1 MLKIKKVNL
10 LSLFIVFEGLDGSGK
25 STQQQLLNDKLK
37 IDKISSISFRE
48 PGSTVIGEKIVKIL
62 QSDQKLSPLSE
73 LLLFYVSRSAIIEE
87 KIKPAL
93 ENYDVVIC
101 DRYFYSSIAYQGYG
115 REMNIDFINQI
126 NDEVVKNIIPDLIF
140 YMDINWEEK
149 IKRKG
154 INVNDR
160 FEKEDRVFHDKV
172 RSGYISMAKKD
183 SDKWKI
189 IDAEEDVEN
198 ISSFIYE
205 TVKYNLK
212 I

>member
-1 MLKIKKVNL
+1 M
-10 LSLFIVFEGLDGSGK
+10 SLFIVFEGLDGSGK
-25 STQQQLLNDKLK
+25 STQQQLLNDKLQF
-37 IDKISSISFRE
+37 DKISSISFRE

-93 ENYDVVIC
+93 ANYDVVIC

-149 IKRKG
+149 KKRKG

-160 FEKEDRVFHDKV
+160 FEKEDRVFHEKV
-172 RSGYISMAKKD
+172 RSGYKFMARKD

-189 IDAEEDVEN
+189 IDAEEDVER
-198 ISSFIYE
+198 ISSSIYE
-205 TVKYNLK
+205 TVKYNLN

>member
-1 MLKIKKVNL
+1 

-25 STQQQLLNDKLK
+25 STQQQLLNDKLQS
-37 IDKISSISFRE
+37 DKISSISFRE

-101 DRYFYSSIAYQGYG
+101 DRYFYSSVAYQGYG
-115 REMNIDFINQI
+115 RGMNIDFINQI

-149 IKRKG
+149 KKRKG
-154 INVNDR
+154 INIKDR
-160 FEKEDRVFHDKV
+160 FEKEDRVFHNKV
-172 RSGYISMAKKD
+172 RSGYKSMAKKD

-189 IDAEEDVEN
+189 IDAEENVEN

-205 TVKYNLK
+205 TVKYNLNT
-212 I
+212 

>member
-1 MLKIKKVNL
+1 M
-10 LSLFIVFEGLDGSGK
+10 SLFIVFEGLDGSGK
-25 STQQQLLNDKLK
+25 STQQQLLNDKLQS
-37 IDKISSISFRE
+37 DKISSISFRE
-48 PGSTVIGEKIVKIL
+48 PGSTVIGEMIVKIL
-62 QSDQKLSPLSE
+62 QSDQRLSPLSE

-93 ENYDVVIC
+93 ESYDVVIC

-115 REMNIDFINQI
+115 RGMNIDFINQI

-149 IKRKG
+149 KKRKG
-154 INVNDR
+154 ININDR
-160 FEKEDRVFHDKV
+160 FEKEDRVFHNKV
-172 RSGYISMAKKD
+172 RSGYKSMAKKD

-189 IDAEEDVEN
+189 IDAEENIEN

-205 TVKYNLK
+205 TVKYNLNT
-212 I
+212 

>member
-1 MLKIKKVNL
+1 M
-10 LSLFIVFEGLDGSGK
+10 SLFIVFEGLDGSGK
-25 STQQQLLNDKLK
+25 STQQQLLNDKLQF
-37 IDKISSISFRE
+37 DKISSISFRE

-93 ENYDVVIC
+93 ANYDVVIC

-149 IKRKG
+149 KKRKG

-160 FEKEDRVFHDKV
+160 FEKEDRVFHEKV
-172 RSGYISMAKKD
+172 RSGYKSMARKD

-189 IDAEEDVEN
+189 IDAEEDVEH

-205 TVKYNLK
+205 IVKYNLN

>member
-1 MLKIKKVNL
+1 

-25 STQQQLLNDKLK
+25 STQQQLLNDKLQF
-37 IDKISSISFRE
+37 DKISSISFRE

-93 ENYDVVIC
+93 ANYDVVIC

-149 IKRKG
+149 KKRKG

-160 FEKEDRVFHDKV
+160 FEKEDRVFHEKV
-172 RSGYISMAKKD
+172 RSGYKFMARKD

-189 IDAEEDVEN
+189 IDAEEDVER
-198 ISSFIYE
+198 ISSSIYE
-205 TVKYNLK
+205 TVKYNLN

>member
-1 MLKIKKVNL
+1 M
-10 LSLFIVFEGLDGSGK
+10 SLFIVFEGLDGSGK
-25 STQQQLLNDKLK
+25 STQQQLLNDKLQF
-37 IDKISSISFRE
+37 DKISSISFRE

-93 ENYDVVIC
+93 ANYDVVIC

-126 NDEVVKNIIPDLIF
+126 NDELVKNIIPDLIF

-149 IKRKG
+149 KKRKG

-160 FEKEDRVFHDKV
+160 FEKEDRVFHEKV
-172 RSGYISMAKKD
+172 RSGYKTMARKD

-189 IDAEEDVEN
+189 IDSEEDVER

-205 TVKYNLK
+205 TVKYNLN

>member
-1 MLKIKKVNL
+1 M
-10 LSLFIVFEGLDGSGK
+10 SLFIVFEGLDGSGK
-25 STQQQLLNDKLK
+25 STQQQLLNDKLQF
-37 IDKISSISFRE
+37 DNISSISFRE

-93 ENYDVVIC
+93 ANYDVVIC
-101 DRYFYSSIAYQGYG
+101 DRYFYSSVAYQGYG
-115 REMNIDFINQI
+115 RGMNIGFINQI

-140 YMDINWEEK
+140 YMDISWEEK
-149 IKRKG
+149 KKRKG
-154 INVNDR
+154 ININDR
-160 FEKEDRVFHDKV
+160 FEKEDRVFHNKV
-172 RSGYISMAKKD
+172 RSGYKSMAKKD

-189 IDAEEDVEN
+189 IDAEENVEN

-205 TVKYNLK
+205 TVKYNLNT
-212 I
+212 

>member
-1 MLKIKKVNL
+1 M
-10 LSLFIVFEGLDGSGK
+10 SLFIVFEGLDGSGK
-25 STQQQLLNDKLK
+25 STQQQLLNDKLQF
-37 IDKISSISFRE
+37 DKISNISFRE
-48 PGSTVIGEKIVKIL
+48 PGSTVIGDQIVKIL

-93 ENYDVVIC
+93 ANYDVVIC
-101 DRYFYSSIAYQGYG
+101 DRYFYSSVAYQGYG
-115 REMNIDFINQI
+115 RGMNIGFINQI

-140 YMDINWEEK
+140 YMDISWEEK
-149 IKRKG
+149 KKRKG
-154 INVNDR
+154 ININDR
-160 FEKEDRVFHDKV
+160 FEKEDRVFHNKV
-172 RSGYISMAKKD
+172 RSGYKSMAKKD

-189 IDAEEDVEN
+189 IDAEENIEN

-205 TVKYNLK
+205 TVKYNLN

>member
-1 MLKIKKVNL
+1 M
-10 LSLFIVFEGLDGSGK
+10 SLFIVFEGLDGSGK
-25 STQQQLLNDKLK
+25 STQQQLLNDKLQF
-37 IDKISSISFRE
+37 DKISSISFRE

-93 ENYDVVIC
+93 ANYDVVIC

-149 IKRKG
+149 KKRKG

-160 FEKEDRVFHDKV
+160 FEKEDRVFHEKV
-172 RSGYISMAKKD
+172 RSGYKFMARKD
-183 SDKWKI
+183 TDKWKI
-189 IDAEEDVEN
+189 IDAEEDVER
-198 ISSFIYE
+198 ISSSIYE
-205 TVKYNLK
+205 TVKYNLN

>member
-1 MLKIKKVNL
+1 M
-10 LSLFIVFEGLDGSGK
+10 SLFIVFEGLDGSGK
-25 STQQQLLNDKLK
+25 STQQQLLNNKLQS
-37 IDKISSISFRE
+37 DKISNISFRE

-93 ENYDVVIC
+93 ANYDVVIC
-101 DRYFYSSIAYQGYG
+101 DRYFYSSVAYQGYG
-115 REMNIDFINQI
+115 RGMNIGFINQI

-140 YMDINWEEK
+140 YMDISWEEK
-149 IKRKG
+149 KKRKG
-154 INVNDR
+154 ININDR
-160 FEKEDRVFHDKV
+160 FEKEDRVFHNKV
-172 RSGYISMAKKD
+172 RSGYKSMAKKD

-189 IDAEEDVEN
+189 IDAEENVEN

-205 TVKYNLK
+205 TVKYNLNT
-212 I
+212 

>member
-1 MLKIKKVNL
+1 M
-10 LSLFIVFEGLDGSGK
+10 SLFIVFEGLDGSGK
-25 STQQQLLNDKLK
+25 STQQQLLNDKLQ

-101 DRYFYSSIAYQGYG
+101 DRYFYSSVAYQGYG
-115 REMNIDFINQI
+115 RGMNIGFINQI

-140 YMDINWEEK
+140 YMDISWEEK
-149 IKRKG
+149 KKRKG
-154 INVNDR
+154 ININDR
-160 FEKEDRVFHDKV
+160 FEKEDRVFHNKV
-172 RSGYISMAKKD
+172 RSGYKSMAKKD

-189 IDAEEDVEN
+189 IDAEENIEN
-198 ISSFIYE
+198 ISSCIYE
-205 TVKYNLK
+205 TVKYNLNT
-212 I
+212 

>member
-1 MLKIKKVNL
+1 M
-10 LSLFIVFEGLDGSGK
+10 SLFIVFEGLDGSGK
-25 STQQQLLNDKLK
+25 STQQQLLNYKLQS
-37 IDKISSISFRE
+37 DKISSISFRE

-101 DRYFYSSIAYQGYG
+101 DRYFYSSVAYQGYG
-115 REMNIDFINQI
+115 RGMNIGFINQI

-149 IKRKG
+149 KKRKG
-154 INVNDR
+154 INIKDR
-160 FEKEDRVFHDKV
+160 FEKEDRVFHNKV
-172 RSGYISMAKKD
+172 RSGYKSMAKKD

-189 IDAEEDVEN
+189 IDAEENVEN

-205 TVKYNLK
+205 TVKYNLNT
-212 I
+212 

>member
-1 MLKIKKVNL
+1 M
-10 LSLFIVFEGLDGSGK
+10 SLFIVFEGLDGSGK
-25 STQQQLLNDKLK
+25 STQQQLLNDKLQF
-37 IDKISSISFRE
+37 DKISSISFRE

-93 ENYDVVIC
+93 TNYDVVIC

-149 IKRKG
+149 KKRKG

-160 FEKEDRVFHDKV
+160 FEKEDRVFHEKV
-172 RSGYISMAKKD
+172 RSGYKSMAKKD

-189 IDAEEDVEN
+189 IDAEENIEN

-205 TVKYNLK
+205 TVKYNLNT
-212 I
+212 

>member
-1 MLKIKKVNL
+1 M
-10 LSLFIVFEGLDGSGK
+10 SLFIVFEGLDGSGK
-25 STQQQLLNDKLK
+25 STQQQLLNDKLQS
-37 IDKISSISFRE
+37 DKISNISFRE
-48 PGSTVIGEKIVKIL
+48 PGSTVVGEKIVKIL

-93 ENYDVVIC
+93 ANYDVVIC

-115 REMNIDFINQI
+115 RGMNIGFINQI

-140 YMDINWEEK
+140 YMDISWEEK
-149 IKRKG
+149 KKRKG
-154 INVNDR
+154 ININDR
-160 FEKEDRVFHDKV
+160 FEKEDRVFHNKV
-172 RSGYISMAKKD
+172 RSGYKSMAKKD

-189 IDAEEDVEN
+189 IDAEENIEN

-205 TVKYNLK
+205 TVKYNLNT
-212 I
+212 

>member
-1 MLKIKKVNL
+1 

-25 STQQQLLNDKLK
+25 STQQQLLNDKLQS
-37 IDKISSISFRE
+37 DKISSISFRE

-149 IKRKG
+149 KKRKG
-154 INVNDR
+154 ININDR
-160 FEKEDRVFHDKV
+160 FEKEDRVFHNKV
-172 RSGYISMAKKD
+172 RSGYKSMAKKD

-189 IDAEEDVEN
+189 IDAEENIEN
-198 ISSFIYE
+198 ISTFIYE
-205 TVKYNLK
+205 TVKYNLNT
-212 I
+212 

>member
-1 MLKIKKVNL
+1 M
-10 LSLFIVFEGLDGSGK
+10 SLFIVFEGLDGSGK
-25 STQQQLLNDKLK
+25 STQQQLLNDKLQF
-37 IDKISSISFRE
+37 DKISNISFRE
-48 PGSTVIGEKIVKIL
+48 PGSTVIGDQIVKIL

-93 ENYDVVIC
+93 ANYDVVIC

-115 REMNIDFINQI
+115 RGMNIGFINQI

-140 YMDINWEEK
+140 YMDISWEEK
-149 IKRKG
+149 KKRKG
-154 INVNDR
+154 ININDR
-160 FEKEDRVFHDKV
+160 FEKEDRVFHNKV
-172 RSGYISMAKKD
+172 RSGYKSMAKKD

-189 IDAEEDVEN
+189 IDAEENIEN

-205 TVKYNLK
+205 TVKYNLNT
-212 I
+212 

>member
-1 MLKIKKVNL
+1 M
-10 LSLFIVFEGLDGSGK
+10 SLFIVFEGLDGSGK
-25 STQQQLLNDKLK
+25 STQQQLLNDKLQS
-37 IDKISSISFRE
+37 DKISNISFRE

-93 ENYDVVIC
+93 ANYDVVIC
-101 DRYFYSSIAYQGYG
+101 DRYFYSSVAYQGYG
-115 REMNIDFINQI
+115 RGMNIGFINQI

-140 YMDINWEEK
+140 YMDISWEEK
-149 IKRKG
+149 KKRKG
-154 INVNDR
+154 ININDR
-160 FEKEDRVFHDKV
+160 FEKEDRVFHNKV
-172 RSGYISMAKKD
+172 RSGYKSMAKKD

-189 IDAEEDVEN
+189 IDAEENVEN

-205 TVKYNLK
+205 TVKNNLNT
-212 I
+212 

>member
-1 MLKIKKVNL
+1 

-25 STQQQLLNDKLK
+25 STQQQLLNDKLQF
-37 IDKISSISFRE
+37 DKISSISFRE

-93 ENYDVVIC
+93 ANYDVVIC

-115 REMNIDFINQI
+115 RDMNIDFINQI

-149 IKRKG
+149 KKRKG

-160 FEKEDRVFHDKV
+160 FEKEDRVFHEKV
-172 RSGYISMAKKD
+172 RSGYKSMARKD

-189 IDAEEDVEN
+189 IDAEEDVEH

-205 TVKYNLK
+205 IVKYNLN

>member
-1 MLKIKKVNL
+1 M
-10 LSLFIVFEGLDGSGK
+10 SLFIVFEGLDGSGK
-25 STQQQLLNDKLK
+25 STQQQLLNDKLQS
-37 IDKISSISFRE
+37 DKISNISFRE

-93 ENYDVVIC
+93 ENYDVVIW

-149 IKRKG
+149 KKRKG
-154 INVNDR
+154 ININDR
-160 FEKEDRVFHDKV
+160 FEKEDRVFHNKV
-172 RSGYISMAKKD
+172 RSGYKSMAKKD

-189 IDAEEDVEN
+189 IDAEENVEN

-205 TVKYNLK
+205 TVKYNLNT
-212 I
+212 

>member
-1 MLKIKKVNL
+1 M
-10 LSLFIVFEGLDGSGK
+10 SLFIVFEGLDGSGK
-25 STQQQLLNDKLK
+25 STQQQLLNDKLQF
-37 IDKISSISFRE
+37 DKISSISFRE

-93 ENYDVVIC
+93 ANYDVVIC

-140 YMDINWEEK
+140 YMDINWDEK
-149 IKRKG
+149 KKRKG

-160 FEKEDRVFHDKV
+160 FEKEDRVFHEKV
-172 RSGYISMAKKD
+172 RSGYKSMARKD

-189 IDAEEDVEN
+189 IDAEEDVER
-198 ISSFIYE
+198 ISSSIYE
-205 TVKYNLK
+205 TVKYNLN

>member
-1 MLKIKKVNL
+1 M
-10 LSLFIVFEGLDGSGK
+10 SLFIVFEGLDGSGK
-25 STQQQLLNDKLK
+25 STQQQLLNDKLQF
-37 IDKISSISFRE
+37 DKISSISFRE

-93 ENYDVVIC
+93 ANYDVVIC

-149 IKRKG
+149 KKRKG

-160 FEKEDRVFHDKV
+160 FEKEDRVFHEKV
-172 RSGYISMAKKD
+172 RSGYKSMARKD

-189 IDAEEDVEN
+189 IDAEEDVER
-198 ISSFIYE
+198 ISSSIYE
-205 TVKYNLK
+205 TVKYNLN

>member
-1 MLKIKKVNL
+1 

>member
-1 MLKIKKVNL
+1 M
-10 LSLFIVFEGLDGSGK
+10 SLFIVFEGLDGSGK
-25 STQQQLLNDKLK
+25 STQQQLLNAKLK
-37 IDKISSISFRE
+37 SDKISTISFRE
-48 PGSTVIGEKIVKIL
+48 PGSTMIGNQIVEIL

-93 ENYDVVIC
+93 DNHDVVIC

-115 REMNIDFINQI
+115 RGIDINFINQI
-126 NDEVVKNIIPDLIF
+126 NDQVVKNIIPDLIF

-149 IKRKG
+149 KNRKG
-154 INVNDR
+154 INVKDR
-160 FEKEDRVFHDKV
+160 FEKEDRNFHNKV
-172 RSGYISMAKKD
+172 RSGYKSLAKKD
-183 SDKWKI
+183 LDKWKI
-189 IDAEEDVEN
+189 IDAEEDVIK

-205 TVKYNLK
+205 TVKSKLN

>member
-1 MLKIKKVNL
+1 M
-10 LSLFIVFEGLDGSGK
+10 SLFIVFEGLDGSGK
-25 STQQQLLNDKLK
+25 STQQQLLNDKLQF
-37 IDKISSISFRE
+37 DKISNISFRE
-48 PGSTVIGEKIVKIL
+48 PGSTVIGDQIVKIL

-93 ENYDVVIC
+93 ANYDVVIC

-115 REMNIDFINQI
+115 RGVNIGFINQI

-140 YMDINWEEK
+140 YMDISWEEK
-149 IKRKG
+149 KKRKG
-154 INVNDR
+154 ININDR
-160 FEKEDRVFHDKV
+160 FEKEDRVFHNKV
-172 RSGYISMAKKD
+172 RSGYKSMAKKD

-189 IDAEEDVEN
+189 IDAEENVEN

-205 TVKYNLK
+205 TVKYNLNT
-212 I
+212 

>member
-1 MLKIKKVNL
+1 

-25 STQQQLLNDKLK
+25 STQQQLLNDKLQF
-37 IDKISSISFRE
+37 DKISNISFRE
-48 PGSTVIGEKIVKIL
+48 PGSTVIGDQIVKIL

-93 ENYDVVIC
+93 ANYDVVIC

-115 REMNIDFINQI
+115 RGMNIGFINQI

-140 YMDINWEEK
+140 YMDISWEEK
-149 IKRKG
+149 KKRKG
-154 INVNDR
+154 VNINDR
-160 FEKEDRVFHDKV
+160 FEKEDRVFHNKV
-172 RSGYISMAKKD
+172 RSGYKSMAKKD

-189 IDAEEDVEN
+189 IDAEENVEN

-205 TVKYNLK
+205 TVKYNLNT
-212 I
+212 

>member
-1 MLKIKKVNL
+1 M
-10 LSLFIVFEGLDGSGK
+10 SLFIVFEGLDGSGK
-25 STQQQLLNDKLK
+25 STQQQLLNDKLQF
-37 IDKISSISFRE
+37 DKISSISFRE

-93 ENYDVVIC
+93 ANYDVVIC

-149 IKRKG
+149 KKRKG

-160 FEKEDRVFHDKV
+160 FEKEDRVFHEKV
-172 RSGYISMAKKD
+172 RSGYKSMARKD

-189 IDAEEDVEN
+189 IDAEEDVER
-198 ISSFIYE
+198 ISSYIYE
-205 TVKYNLK
+205 TVKYNLN

>member
-1 MLKIKKVNL
+1 M
-10 LSLFIVFEGLDGSGK
+10 SLFIVFEGLDGSGK
-25 STQQQLLNDKLK
+25 STQQQLLNDKLQF
-37 IDKISSISFRE
+37 DKISSISFRE

-93 ENYDVVIC
+93 TNYDVVIC

-149 IKRKG
+149 KKRKG

-160 FEKEDRVFHDKV
+160 FEKEDRVFHEKV
-172 RSGYISMAKKD
+172 RSGYKSMARKD

-189 IDAEEDVEN
+189 IDAEEDVEH

-205 TVKYNLK
+205 IVKYNLN